1 MQGSGS
7 EFTSMQS
14 TGLAKCKPEEIRQ
27 HARQWDDQLA
37 KHWVGKM
44 QGRGEEIRQH
54 ARQWVDQHAKHWVG
68 KMQGSGVGK
77 DARQWNQTLY
87 HSFVMNHDSL
97 HACVIIVRYC
107 EPLYP

>member
-1 MQGSGS
+1 MSVSSIPILAEVSQGS
-7 EFTSMQS
+7 F
-14 TGLAKCKPEEIRQ
+14 RQ
-27 HARQWDDQLA
+27 KVQKDARQW
-37 KHWVGKM
+37 KWV
-44 QGRGEEIRQH
+44 H
-54 ARQWVDQHAKHWVG
+54 QHAKHWVG